1 MSAKT
6 GRQNDQQKRKK
17 KCEISADTT
26 PIINCIYYTI
36 FRVFCQ
42 TKKKGNF
49 SVRILRLEKLYG
61 MCYNRTK
68 LPETLAKPGKSEPE
82 RNQCP

>member
-6 GRQNDQQKRKK
+6 GRQNDRQKRKK

-49 SVRILRLEKLYG
+49 FSS
-61 MCYNRTK
+61 NS
-68 LPETLAKPGKSEPE
+68 ET
-82 RNQCP
+82 